1 MFKEQDSHDGI
12 LCKCPD
18 FQPVQTQFQVCPRSR
33 PVSLRRNV
41 EAGGPCVCVCVE
53 VGGQQGSTVCVCVE
67 VGGQQGSTV
76 CMCVC
81 VCVCV
86 CVEVGGQHG
95 STVCVCVCVSETF
108 PVGFGESDGDGIGYA
123 GDAAPGL
130 FQGLQSGF
138 GVRSIGGK
146 KEDRVLGTE
155 EAPPHHPRTCLPSI
169 QPGSPLPGP

>member
-1 MFKEQDSHDGI
+1 MPRLPACTDSVPGLPQEQACFFEEECRGWGA
-12 LCKCPD
+12 
-18 FQPVQTQFQVCPRSR
+18 V
-33 PVSLRRNV
+33 
-41 EAGGPCVCVCVE
+41 CVCVCVE
-53 VGGQQGSTVCVCVE
+53 VGGQQGSTVCVCV
-67 VGGQQGSTV
+67 
-76 CMCVC
+76 CV
-81 VCVCV
+81 
-86 CVEVGGQHG
+86 
-95 STVCVCVCVSETF
+95 SVSETF

>member
-33 PVSLRRNV
+33 PVSLRKNV
-41 EAGGPCVCVCVE
+41 EAGGPCVCVCVCVE
-53 VGGQQGSTVCVCVE
+53 VGGQQGSTVCVCV
-67 VGGQQGSTV
+67 
-76 CMCVC
+76 CV
-81 VCVCV
+81 
-86 CVEVGGQHG
+86 
-95 STVCVCVCVSETF
+95 SVSETF

-138 GVRSIGGK
+138 GVRSRGGK

>member
-1 MFKEQDSHDGI
+1 MPRLPACTDSVPGLPQEQACFFEEECRGWGA
-12 LCKCPD
+12 
-18 FQPVQTQFQVCPRSR
+18 V
-33 PVSLRRNV
+33 
-41 EAGGPCVCVCVE
+41 CVCVC
-53 VGGQQGSTVCVCVE
+53 GGWGPAGKHCVYV
-67 VGGQQGSTV
+67 
-76 CMCVC
+76 CVC